1 MDNLLMNGRVGMET
15 QARLKD
21 GTGIVIRPMTEDDVD
36 KSWAFFQE
44 LPEEDRAY
52 LRVDVTKREVVEK
65 RIRDMRSGVV
75 KRLVALGGDEIVADG
90 ALELAGAGWKEH
102 VAELRLIVARPYQHK
117 GVGMLM
123 ARDLYSLASAE
134 KAEEVVV
141 KMMAP
146 QVAARR
152 IFQKLG
158 FKEEAVFP
166 SYVKDIAGRKQD
178 LIVMRSELGALWR
191 ELEEQMAMSDWQRT
205 R

>member
-1 MDNLLMNGRVGMET
+1 MET

-21 GTGIVIRPMTEDDVD
+21 GTEIVIRPMTEDDVE
-36 KSWAFFQE
+36 KSWAFFQK
-44 LPEEDRAY
+44 LPQEDRAY
-52 LRVDVTKREVVEK
+52 LRVDVTKRRIVEK
-65 RIRDMRSGVV
+65 RIRDMRNGGV
-75 KRLVALGGDEIVADG
+75 KRLVALAGDEIVADG

-102 VAELRLIVARPYQHK
+102 VAELRLIVARPYQRK
-117 GVGMLM
+117 GVGMLL
-123 ARDLYSLASAE
+123 ARELYSVASAAN
-134 KAEEVVV
+134 AEEVVV

-146 QVAARR
+146 QVAAHR

-158 FKEEAVFP
+158 FKKETVLP

-191 ELEEQMAMSDWQRT
+191 ELEDQMALSDWQRT

>member
-1 MDNLLMNGRVGMET
+1 MET

-36 KSWAFFQE
+36 KSWAFFQK

-52 LRVDVTKREVVEK
+52 LRVNVTKRRVVEK
-65 RIRDMRSGVV
+65 RTRDMRSGLV
-75 KRLVALGGDEIVADG
+75 KRLVALAGDEIVADG
-90 ALELAGAGWKEH
+90 ALELAGPGWKEH
-102 VAELRLIVARPYQHK
+102 VAELRLIVAQTYQRK
-117 GVGMLM
+117 GVGMVM
-123 ARDLYSLASAE
+123 ARELYSLASAE
-134 KAEEVVV
+134 NIEDVVV
-141 KMMAP
+141 EMMAP

-166 SYVKDIAGRKQD
+166 RYVKDIAGRKQD